1 MLDTLQ
7 VLAGVTVADIL
18 PADASDLAEPRVR
31 RWDHQIVGRGKGHQ
45 EATKGAIR
53 AITLPHIL
61 GKKGSELEDIL
72 QIPLVISRPALLPDL
87 VTVDRGAGPHCTG
100 DKAAARTRWAGPMGR
115 VYRGRNENETPL
127 PVGCNDE
134 QTA

>member
-1 MLDTLQ
+1 MTWLSPESGGGTTKLW
-7 VLAGVTVADIL
+7 
-18 PADASDLAEPRVR
+18 AE
-31 RWDHQIVGRGKGHQ
+31 DGKGHQ

-115 VYRGRNENETPL
+115 VYRGRNENETPP